1 MVDGM
6 VPRGAAARSGVPG
19 EGRSPASL
27 PGPPGSVVSG
37 EPLPGGSHRPD
48 AFRALETCDLRGT
61 AGLRGVSGAA
71 PLPAP
76 PVPIISEVDSRAGTR
91 GTKVTYV
98 EHRVAAKADKA
109 AHRQGWPRTRT
120 SASRQSLLGWSPAPS
135 RRGRPRARAAPP
147 CSDLPCVARGKPRVV
162 REVRREI
169 KGVEWRGKGSLIRA
183 CRVCLCARLHEW

>member
-48 AFRALETCDLRGT
+48 VLRAIRICDLLRGDT
-61 AGLRGVSGAA
+61 GLRGVTGSAA

-76 PVPIISEVDSRAGTR
+76 PVPHINRGASRAGTR
-91 GTKVTYV
+91 
-98 EHRVAAKADKA
+98 AAC
-109 AHRQGWPRTRT
+109 H
-120 SASRQSLLGWSPAPS
+120 
-135 RRGRPRARAAPP
+135 
-147 CSDLPCVARGKPRVV
+147 V
-162 REVRREI
+162 
-169 KGVEWRGKGSLIRA
+169 
-183 CRVCLCARLHEW
+183 